1 MDDEVARPNIKEEL
15 TTREEY
21 LDTRFKRLSS
31 SGHDLTPIDTVDWIM
46 LILSGANLDF
56 LGVRTLPHLPP
67 TTSPLLTLLS
77 QQMSQV
83 TWNEKTQAQTD
94 GRVGC
99 RYLGDGQKGLYVCA
113 IGGLPLFAS
122 GTRIE
127 EECTA
132 QQLVFSEPC
141 DPDHITLV
149 TEDNISS
156 SSDGSSSSSSSSGGT
171 VEQRFKCTRSDTP
184 LGIVY
189 TINSSTGSSSSGGDG
204 PDGGDSNNNSNKKYV
219 ISDLRSL
226 RFLSLDAKWPVESQP
241 ENAWGTEGQ
250 VSMPD
255 NHRLS
260 P

>member
-1 MDDEVARPNIKEEL
+1 
-15 TTREEY
+15 
-21 LDTRFKRLSS
+21 
-31 SGHDLTPIDTVDWIM
+31 
-46 LILSGANLDF
+46 
-56 LGVRTLPHLPP
+56 
-67 TTSPLLTLLS
+67 
-77 QQMSQV
+77 V
-83 TWNEKTQAQTD
+83 TWNEKTQAQTA

-149 TEDNISS
+149 TEGNDASSS
-156 SSDGSSSSSSSSGGT
+156 SSDGSSSSSSSGGT
-171 VEQRFKCTRSDTP
+171 AEQRFKCTRSDTP
-184 LGIVY
+184 LGIVH
-189 TINSSTGSSSSGGDG
+189 TIKSSTSSSSSNAGDMS
-204 PDGGDSNNNSNKKYV
+204 DSGDSNNSNNNDKKYV

-226 RFLSLDAKWPVESQP
+226 RFLSLGAKWPVESQP

-250 VSMPD
+250 VG
-255 NHRLS
+255 
-260 P
+260 

>member
-1 MDDEVARPNIKEEL
+1 M
-15 TTREEY
+15 
-21 LDTRFKRLSS
+21 
-31 SGHDLTPIDTVDWIM
+31 
-46 LILSGANLDF
+46 
-56 LGVRTLPHLPP
+56 
-67 TTSPLLTLLS
+67 
-77 QQMSQV
+77 

-149 TEDNISS
+149 SEENDASS
-156 SSDGSSSSSSSSGGT
+156 SNSDRSSSSSSSGT
-171 VEQRFKCTRSDTP
+171 AEQRFKCTRSDTP
-184 LGIVY
+184 LGIIVH
-189 TINSSTGSSSSGGDG
+189 TINSSTGSTSSSSGVDVS
-204 PDGGDSNNNSNKKYV
+204 DSIDSNYSNKKKYV

-226 RFLSLDAKWPVESQP
+226 RFLSLGAKWPVESQP

-250 VSMPD
+250 VS
-255 NHRLS
+255 
-260 P
+260 

>member
-1 MDDEVARPNIKEEL
+1 
-15 TTREEY
+15 
-21 LDTRFKRLSS
+21 
-31 SGHDLTPIDTVDWIM
+31 
-46 LILSGANLDF
+46 
-56 LGVRTLPHLPP
+56 
-67 TTSPLLTLLS
+67 
-77 QQMSQV
+77 MSQV

-132 QQLVFSEPC
+132 KQLVFSEPC

-149 TEDNISS
+149 TEDNSS
-156 SSDGSSSSSSSSGGT
+156 SGSSSSSASSSSSSASSSSSGT
-171 VEQRFKCTRSDTP
+171 STLEQRFKCTRSDTP
-184 LGIVY
+184 LGIVH
-189 TINSSTGSSSSGGDG
+189 TINSTSTGSSRTSTSSSSGGDG
-204 PDGGDSNNNSNKKYV
+204 PGGGDSNNSSNKKYV